1 MTNCSAKGKKETRK
15 RKEGN
20 ILWEWKGSDLC
31 FCRWIMKQHQREEKK
46 EYIGNQRLITMTGT
60 VLVVFVLLLN

>member
-20 ILWEWKGSDLC
+20 ILREWKGSDLC

-46 EYIGNQRLITMTGT
+46 RIHRQSKVDYNDWNSPRGFCVIT
-60 VLVVFVLLLN
+60 